1 MFPDPLSVIIL
12 AAGKGKRM
20 LSEIPKVLHNVRGIP
35 MIFSVMNNA
44 LRLNPE
50 KLIIVLGYKSSQVEK
65 AISNRDN
72 LKNLDFAYQKKQLGT
87 GHAISVAL
95 PNLQEKEGDVIVLSG
110 DVPLLSSKTLK
121 KLLQRHR
128 KGNYSAT
135 MLTTFLHDPTGYG
148 RVLRDKERKNRI
160 LGIVE
165 QKDAFP
171 EELQISEVN
180 TGTYVFRI
188 QFLREYLP
196 KLRKKN
202 AQSEYYLTDVFKMAI
217 SDKMDIGS
225 VSAENAKE
233 VMGVNTLE
241 DLKKLEVS

>member
-121 KLLQRHR
+121 KLLQ
-128 KGNYSAT
+128 K
-135 MLTTFLHDPTGYG
+135 M
-148 RVLRDKERKNRI
+148 ERK
-160 LGIVE
+160 L
-165 QKDAFP
+165 
-171 EELQISEVN
+171 
-180 TGTYVFRI
+180 
-188 QFLREYLP
+188 
-196 KLRKKN
+196 KKN
-202 AQSEYYLTDVFKMAI
+202 QLPVGMKTEIGELFKRYF
-217 SDKMDIGS
+217 KH
-225 VSAENAKE
+225 
-233 VMGVNTLE
+233 
-241 DLKKLEVS
+241 